1 MIIWFI
7 ACLKLQHQHHWMGS
21 LKRLQGGW
29 IHRKRMK
36 SLNHYCPWGFQTAKS
51 RYSTGTSKLQNNP
64 LSNNNLSN
72 PIQNSQISSAFGAL
86 HSMQM
91 VLRSRL
97 QPVVETVSPDWDDFI
112 GKELASSLTLLE
124 MDLHLKASHTW
135 YKCHSFLA
143 APIPPKAA
151 GKQKNPQKNLERGS
165 WKWNQTK
172 PKVNK
177 NVLPGSP
184 GHATAGLAIMRVRN
198 EILKWMQEG
207 ETAEKIE
214 TEFQCYLS
222 QTKHTCSA
230 LSNPW
235 HGNSSRMELRHN

>member
-1 MIIWFI
+1 MF
-7 ACLKLQHQHHWMGS
+7 L
-21 LKRLQGGW
+21 RL
-29 IHRKRMK
+29 
-36 SLNHYCPWGFQTAKS
+36 
-51 RYSTGTSKLQNNP
+51 
-64 LSNNNLSN
+64 
-72 PIQNSQISSAFGAL
+72 
-86 HSMQM
+86 
-91 VLRSRL
+91 RL
-97 QPVVETVSPDWDDFI
+97 EPVVETVNPDWDDFI
-112 GKELASSLTLLE
+112 GKELASSLTLPE

-135 YKCHSFLA
+135 YKCHSFVA
-143 APIPPKAA
+143 APILPKVT
-151 GKQKNPQKNLERGS
+151 GKQKPTKKFGER
-165 WKWNQTK
+165 KLKVEPNQTK

-235 HGNSSRMELRHN
+235 HGNSSRMELQHN